1 MKRRGILIILTS
13 PSGAGKTTILEGI
26 LRKDSSIE
34 YSVSVTTRPMRKG
47 EINGV
52 NYHFVSVDEFKQ
64 MIERGVF
71 YEWAIVHNNYYG
83 TRKDVVENK
92 VENGIDV
99 LFDIDVQGALN
110 IKKQS
115 KDAVLIF
122 IIAPSMKILEERL
135 KNRGTDS
142 EEVIKR
148 RLKNAQEE
156 MEKMPEFDYI
166 VVNDKLE
173 ETIETVWS
181 IIVAERN
188 KTKRLDLDELKK

>member
-13 PSGAGKTTILEGI
+13 PSGAGKTTILEEI
-26 LRKDSSIE
+26 LRRDSSIE

-64 MIERGVF
+64 MIGQGVF
-71 YEWAIVHNNYYG
+71 YEWAVVHNNYYG

-110 IKKQS
+110 VKRQS
-115 KDAVLIF
+115 NDAILIF
-122 IIAPSMKILEERL
+122 ITAPSMKILEERL

>member
-1 MKRRGILIILTS
+1 MKKRGILIILTS
-13 PSGAGKTTILEGI
+13 PSGAGKTSILEGI
-26 LRKDSSIE
+26 LKKDSSIE
-34 YSVSVTTRPMRKG
+34 YSVSVTTRPIRKG
-47 EINGV
+47 EINHV
-52 NYHFVSVDEFKQ
+52 NYHFVSVEEFKKL
-64 MIERGVF
+64 IEQGVF

-83 TRKDVVENK
+83 TRRDVVENK
-92 VENGIDV
+92 VEKGIDV

-110 IKKQS
+110 VKKQS

-122 IIAPSMKILEERL
+122 IIAPSLKILEERL

-142 EEVIKR
+142 EEVIR
-148 RLKNAQEE
+148 GRLKNAREE

-181 IIVAERN
+181 IIIAERH
-188 KTKRLDLDELKK
+188 KTKKLDLDELKK

>member
-1 MKRRGILIILTS
+1 MKRKGILIILTS
-13 PSGAGKTTILEGI
+13 PSGAGKTTILEEI
-26 LRKDSSIE
+26 LRRDSSIE

>member
-13 PSGAGKTTILEGI
+13 PSGAGKTSILEGI
-26 LRKDSSIE
+26 LKKDSSIE
-34 YSVSVTTRPMRKG
+34 YSVSVTTRPIRKG
-47 EINGV
+47 EINHV
-52 NYHFVSVDEFKQ
+52 NYHFVSVEEFKKL
-64 MIERGVF
+64 IEQGVF

-83 TRKDVVENK
+83 TRRDVVENK
-92 VENGIDV
+92 VEKGIDV

-110 IKKQS
+110 VKKQS

-122 IIAPSMKILEERL
+122 IIAPSLKILEERL
-135 KNRGTDS
+135 RNRGTDS
-142 EEVIKR
+142 EEVIQG
-148 RLKNAQEE
+148 RLMNARKE

-173 ETIETVWS
+173 ETIEKVWA
-181 IIVAERN
+181 IIVAERQ

>member
-13 PSGAGKTTILEGI
+13 PSGAGKTSILEGI
-26 LRKDSSIE
+26 LKKDNSIE

-47 EINGV
+47 EINHV
-52 NYHFVSVDEFKQ
+52 HYHFVSVEEFKKL
-64 MIERGVF
+64 IEQGVF

-83 TRKDVVENK
+83 TRRDVVENK

-110 IKKQS
+110 VKRQS

-122 IIAPSMKILEERL
+122 IIAPSLKILEERL
-135 KNRGTDS
+135 RNRGTDS
-142 EEVIKR
+142 EEVIQS
-148 RLKNAQEE
+148 RLMNARKE

-173 ETIETVWS
+173 ETIENVWS
-181 IIVAERN
+181 IIIAERH
-188 KTKRLDLDELKK
+188 KRARLDLDELKK